1 MFNIFSYII
10 IKDKYNKDKYNKY
23 NYNSNTKMG
32 DLYSFMNEMNEQL
45 KFYIEKKKYL
55 ISCRSDIHKKMFKI
69 NVEMSSLH
77 EKINYFKITHSNTT
91 NFIIAN
97 NQLLKIRLNSYID
110 RYNEYLTDINKIN
123 YFIYE
128 TELSIHECKEIL
140 KKYELKC
147 YVF

>member
-23 NYNSNTKMG
+23 NNIKMD

-55 ISCRSDIHKKMFKI
+55 ISCRAELQKKMVKI
-69 NVEMSSLH
+69 YVEMSSLYD
-77 EKINYFKITHSNTT
+77 KLNYINVTHSNTT
-91 NFIIAN
+91 NFIMAN
-97 NQLLKIRLNSYID
+97 NNLLRIRLNSYID
-110 RYNEYLTDINKIN
+110 IYNEYLTDINKIN
-123 YFIYE
+123 YFIRE
-128 TELSIHECKEIL
+128 TELSIYECDETL

>member
-10 IKDKYNKDKYNKY
+10 IKNKYNKDKYNKD
-23 NYNSNTKMG
+23 NYINTKMD

-55 ISCRSDIHKKMFKI
+55 TSCRAELQKKMVKI
-69 NVEMSSLH
+69 SVEMSSLYD
-77 EKINYFKITHSNTT
+77 KIHYINITHSNTT
-91 NFIIAN
+91 NFIMAN
-97 NQLLKIRLNSYID
+97 NQLLRIKLNSYID
-110 RYNEYLTDINKIN
+110 RYNEYLIDINKIN
-123 YFIYE
+123 YFIGE
-128 TELSIHECKEIL
+128 TELSIYECNETL